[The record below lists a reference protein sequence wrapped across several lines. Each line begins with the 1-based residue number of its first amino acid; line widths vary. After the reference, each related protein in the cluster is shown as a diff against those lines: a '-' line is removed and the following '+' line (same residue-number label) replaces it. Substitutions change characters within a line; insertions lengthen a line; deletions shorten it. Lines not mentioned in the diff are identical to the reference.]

1 MTKHSIIPASILA
14 LGLGIIGH
22 GAQAEVLFSG
32 SEIQLHYGD
41 GFHLGANGLDSTTRT
56 TLTFEQ
62 YTLFNWG
69 DLFYFVDLNKDHQG
83 TGSENSHYAEAWL
96 HLSGKA
102 MGLTFPDGAFVKD
115 VGPDFGINHG
125 EDFLVIAPGV
135 RADLNVSGFSV
146 LTAGAYVYKNVDDPF
161 DRDLDTTYQITFV
174 WDYPFKIGNENLS
187 IRGFADFIGEQ
198 GNGFESQIVFS
209 PQLRWDVGKE
219 GGTILGLEYTYY
231 KNKYGVNDVDDTS
244 VSVFAALKF

>member
-22 GAQAEVLFSG
+22 GAHAEVLFSAG
-32 SEIQLHYGD
+32 EIQLHYGD
-41 GFHLGANGLDSTTRT
+41 GFHLGANGLHSTTRT

-62 YTLFNWG
+62 YTLFDWG

-83 TGSENSHYAEAWL
+83 TGSKNSHYAEAWL

-102 MGLTFPDGAFVKD
+102 MGLTFPEGAFVKD

-146 LTAGAYVYKNVDDPF
+146 LTAGAYVYNNVDDPY
-161 DRDLDTTYQITFV
+161 DRDLDATYQITFV

-198 GNGFESQIVFS
+198 GDGFESQIVFS

-231 KNKYGVNDVDDTS
+231 KNKYGVNDVDDNS